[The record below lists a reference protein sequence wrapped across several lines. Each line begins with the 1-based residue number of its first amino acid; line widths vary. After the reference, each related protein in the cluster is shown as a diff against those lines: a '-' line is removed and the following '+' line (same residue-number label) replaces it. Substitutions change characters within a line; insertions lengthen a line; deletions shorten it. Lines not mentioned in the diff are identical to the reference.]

1 MIVQK
6 HTIFCGFDSSNISLF
21 LADMEENDSKFYWK
35 GRSDPQIAVKE
46 DITTMYHPDR
56 FVFYI
61 KILLKSAVCL
71 HIFLLNSQF
80 CFLFSLQKKLQ
91 FQTPQEFFFLSNV
104 SNGTSIHQK
113 PSQQDKKSQ
122 TRKVKVAQL
131 WRLWNCKKAIQ

>member
-1 MIVQK
+1 
-6 HTIFCGFDSSNISLF
+6 
-21 LADMEENDSKFYWK
+21 MEENDSKFYWK

-80 CFLFSLQKKLQ
+80 VFYSLYKRNFSSKHLKSFSFYQMFRMEHQYTKSLVSKIRNLR
-91 FQTPQEFFFLSNV
+91 QEKSRWPSFGGY
-104 SNGTSIHQK
+104 GTAKRQYSK
-113 PSQQDKKSQ
+113 
-122 TRKVKVAQL
+122 
-131 WRLWNCKKAIQ
+131 